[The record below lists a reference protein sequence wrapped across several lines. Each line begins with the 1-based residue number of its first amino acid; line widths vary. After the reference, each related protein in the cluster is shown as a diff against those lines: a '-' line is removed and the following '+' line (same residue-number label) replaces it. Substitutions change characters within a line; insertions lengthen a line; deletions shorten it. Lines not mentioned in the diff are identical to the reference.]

1 VEATFT
7 IEGPITDLTL
17 SAAQAPS
24 KGCVPGNDGIL
35 PREMGDGQEV
45 INMNDG
51 VTPGTVVFLYHTQ
64 FKFENL
70 TPGTYNVCLILVDV
84 LKRTTVF

>member
-1 VEATFT
+1 VETTFT

-17 SAAQAPS
+17 SAAQTSYKCAVMMM
-24 KGCVPGNDGIL
+24 GLLL

-45 INMNDG
+45 INMNYG
-51 VTPGTVVFLYHTQ
+51 VTSGTVSVPLSYQ

-70 TPGTYNVCLILVDV
+70 TPGTYNECA
-84 LKRTTVF
+84 